1 MISLMALTLKSR
13 TTDNVV
19 ILDMSGSL
27 TVGEAVAQLRQA
39 IQSHTNNGERK
50 FVLNLADVSY
60 IDSSG
65 LGELVWAYT
74 SVRNKGGDVKLLN
87 LTAKAKD
94 LMQMTKLLTV
104 FDTYDSESRAVGALI
119 GWPSN
124 Q

>member
-1 MISLMALTLKSR
+1 MFPLMALSLKSR
-13 TTDNVV
+13 TVDNVV

-60 IDSSG
+60 IDSAG

-104 FDTYDSESRAVGALI
+104 FDTYDSESRAVGALT
-119 GWPSN
+119 GWPSK